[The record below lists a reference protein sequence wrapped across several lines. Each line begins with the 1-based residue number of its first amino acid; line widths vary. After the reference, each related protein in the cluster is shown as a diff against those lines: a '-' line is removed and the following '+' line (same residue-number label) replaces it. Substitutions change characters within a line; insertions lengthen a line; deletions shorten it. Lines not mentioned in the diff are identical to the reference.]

1 MFMEKGTEQQKKKK
15 RKLDA
20 IGHFKVVGMMQPEK
34 REKKEV
40 AV

>member
-1 MFMEKGTEQQKKKK
+1 MFTEKGTEQQKKK